1 MKDRTSL
8 LIVILFGALV
18 VITVYRG
25 RFVTYTVPSATVQSH
40 PAWRLSAEFEVYGN
54 ADIGI
59 YPYLTPLDECKQF
72 DSLSVKLQSKKDSR
86 LRFNRLQRNDNYSD
100 QNSVKSHKKTCPG
113 DSISFAEVFEV
124 PDDKVDSLTVIFAW
138 KDSAGTSSNTQ
149 IDLVKKTSFTLGG
162 DEKSSDVL
170 ILLYPILWMA
180 FGVLILA
187 KLTKLIKD

>member
-25 RFVTYTVPSATVQSH
+25 RLVTYTVPSATVRSD
-40 PAWRLSAEFEVYGN
+40 PAWRLSAEFEVYGDG
-54 ADIGI
+54 DIGI
-59 YPYLTPLDECKQF
+59 YPYLTPLDECKRF
-72 DSLSVKLQSKKDSR
+72 DFLGIKLQSKKDSQ
-86 LRFNRLQRNDNYSD
+86 LRFNPVQRNDNYSD
-100 QNSVKSHKKTCPG
+100 QNSVKSHKKICPG
-113 DSISFAEVFEV
+113 DSISFAEIFEV
-124 PDDKVDSLTVIFAW
+124 PDDEVGSLTAIFIW
-138 KDSAGTSSNTQ
+138 KDSTGITSNSRV
-149 IDLVKKTSFTLGG
+149 DLVKKTSFSLGG
-162 DEKSSDVL
+162 REKSSDVL